1 MLGQIFDAY
10 SFARIDG
17 GGSEL
22 EGSTAKRLCPR
33 LKYSCCPG
41 F

>member
-17 GGSEL
+17 GRGL
-22 EGSTAKRLCPR
+22 EGSAAKRLCPR